1 MQDWKAPDDHLDIA
15 GNHIGDLS
23 MAYLALILHRS
34 HTVLSTLNIDDND
47 FRNSKN
53 IKRFVEAIE
62 QNESL
67 ISFTFPLTDAQ
78 KIVEN
83 ADKDERDIVIR
94 TLCELQIKAAV
105 RINVNRAKKKPN
117 DLPFPATEDIQQL
130 IRRRK

>member
-1 MQDWKAPDDHLDIA
+1 
-15 GNHIGDLS
+15 